1 MEVVPVAKRTVF
13 VTDYTMAK
21 EMDLEAEI
29 LAEIDAAIVRAQ
41 CQSEEEVLAQMV
53 PCDAII
59 TQWAPLG
66 RKAMERAQRCRVIS
80 RNGIGL
86 DNIDL
91 KAAQDMGIA
100 VVNVPAYCVQE
111 VADHAM
117 ALVLAL
123 IRKVVPTVK
132 LVQRGGWDID
142 SLMPIRR
149 VDTQTL
155 GIVGLG
161 RIGSA
166 VAARA
171 KPFFKEIVAW
181 DPFVD
186 RERFA
191 EAGVKSVGQEELWRE
206 ADIVTLHVPHNESTH
221 HLINTESLSR
231 MKDGAYIVNTC
242 RGAVV
247 DTEALVEALRS
258 GKLGGAGLDVHE
270 EEPLPPDHPLHE
282 MDNVI
287 ITPHM
292 AFYSEESLLE
302 ARRATCENLVRFF
315 KGEQPISRVV

>member
-1 MEVVPVAKRTVF
+1 
-13 VTDYTMAK
+13 
-21 EMDLEAEI
+21 
-29 LAEIDAAIVRAQ
+29 
-41 CQSEEEVLAQMV
+41 MV

-111 VADHAM
+111 VADH
-117 ALVLAL
+117 
-123 IRKVVPTVK
+123 
-132 LVQRGGWDID
+132 QRGGWDID

>member
-1 MEVVPVAKRTVF
+1 MAKRTVF
-13 VTDYTMAK
+13 VTDYTMAQ
-21 EMDLEAEI
+21 EMDLEAEM
-29 LAEIDAAIVRAQ
+29 LSEIDAEIVRAQ
-41 CQSEEEVLAQMV
+41 CQTEEEVLAQVV

-59 TQWAPLG
+59 TQWAPL
-66 RKAMERAQRCRVIS
+66 RRTAMERAQRCCAIS

-91 KAAQDMGIA
+91 EAARELGIA
-100 VVNVPAYCVQE
+100 VLNVPAYCVQD

-123 IRKVVPTVK
+123 IRKIVPTAK
-132 LVQRGGWDID
+132 LIERGGWEID
-142 SLMPIRR
+142 SLMPICRI
-149 VDTQTL
+149 DTQTL

-171 KPFFKEIVAW
+171 KPFFKELVAW

-186 RERFA
+186 RGRFD
-191 EAGVKSVGQEELWRE
+191 EAGVRSVCQEELWQE
-206 ADIVTLHVPHNESTH
+206 ADIITLHVPHNETTH
-221 HLINTESLSR
+221 HLVNAQSLGR
-231 MKDGAYIVNTC
+231 MKNGAYIVNTC

-247 DTEALVEALRS
+247 DTEALVEALRG

-270 EEPLPPDHPLHE
+270 PEPLPPDHPLHE

-292 AFYSEESLLE
+292 AFYSEESILQ

-315 KGEQPISRVV
+315 QGQEPISRVI